1 MRRRLGASGDFRG
14 RAQGWLEKIMKIK
27 LQFVPGLLVVVAV
40 AGCASDKEKIVFS
53 DDAAVRTAAAT
64 EAVGLPEPKKLA
76 KADEVKIEQVI
87 FSYLLERHFWDLAE
101 YSAVFVQADDAQVE
115 WLMQKFPGHLPPVK
129 MSYHANLRANQT
141 PLDKDTGK
149 PAMILSADVNEPD
162 ADGSVAALGRWYAGA
177 TVAGFYTFSLK
188 PDGEDWKI
196 TSVQ

>member
-1 MRRRLGASGDFRG
+1 
-14 RAQGWLEKIMKIK
+14 MKTK
-27 LQFVPGLLVVVAV
+27 LRFVFGLLAVVAV

-101 YSAVFVQADDAQVE
+101 YSAVFVQADDSQVE
-115 WLMQKFPGHLPPVK
+115 WLMQKFPSHLPPVK

-188 PDGEDWKI
+188 PDGANWKI
-196 TSVQ
+196 TNVQ